1 MVHSRDRC
9 VLSPWAQHSTSVS
22 CMKRLATTHGSLF
35 ASSTHRPNNSSVVI
49 MAANIQIKR
58 RTAKLFGV
66 FSTYI
71 KQKHLTSY
79 LNLPECLSTKAF
91 PLGRCFPKILFF
103 FIPNSKPP
111 EFSYGKPWVYPTQ
124 TPHVAVLLHYNR
136 PAVPDIHTFPWL
148 PRQPAA
154 LQVKPCTI

>member
-1 MVHSRDRC
+1 
-9 VLSPWAQHSTSVS
+9 
-22 CMKRLATTHGSLF
+22 
-35 ASSTHRPNNSSVVI
+35 

-91 PLGRCFPKILFF
+91 PSGRCLPNTYLAKTPIHKGISGDLGRRLGVFRKFF
-103 FIPNSKPP
+103 FFSIPNSKPP
-111 EFSYGKPWVYPTQ
+111 EFSYGKPRV
-124 TPHVAVLLHYNR
+124 
-136 PAVPDIHTFPWL
+136 
-148 PRQPAA
+148 
-154 LQVKPCTI
+154 